1 MSSNP
6 FANEDVMEDY
16 MSALLTEEPI
26 AESVQKQ
33 TVEQLLNHVPATR
46 SEPFVPQQ
54 KKRISVQPL
63 TKKSIQPIVEDI
75 TAIKPE
81 IKDSKVIQPQVEI
94 NKASVSKKV
103 APVSPQVPNGE
114 FQVML
119 FEIAGMTLAVQLTDL
134 GGIHQI
140 DSINPL
146 FGKPAWFKGVFLHRN
161 EKFNVVDTAKW
172 IMPEKSAEKLAESTK
187 YQYLIVLGES
197 GWGLGCEALVT
208 TDTLIPDDVKWRDV
222 SGSRPWLSGM
232 VKKKMCAL
240 VNVPQ
245 LVSMLDQGLSS
256 KD

>member
-16 MSALLTEEPI
+16 MSALLTDEPI
-26 AESVQKQ
+26 VEDLQKQ
-33 TVEQLLNHVPATR
+33 AVEQLLKTVPAVR
-46 SEPFVPQQ
+46 SEPYVPI
-54 KKRISVQPL
+54 KKERISVQP
-63 TKKSIQPIVEDI
+63 I
-75 TAIKPE
+75 TA
-81 IKDSKVIQPQVEI
+81 KVIQPKVEEEVAP
-94 NKASVSKKV
+94 KQKPKV
-103 APVSPQVPNGE
+103 ASKSPHKPKGE

-119 FEIAGMTLAVQLTDL
+119 FEVAGMTLAVQLTEL
-134 GGIHQI
+134 GGIHQVE
-140 DSINPL
+140 SINPL
-146 FGKPAWFKGVFLHRN
+146 FGKPDWFKGVFLHRD

>member
-6 FANEDVMEDY
+6 FANEEVMEDY
-16 MSALLTEEPI
+16 MSALLTDEPI
-26 AESVQKQ
+26 VENVQKQ
-33 TVEQLLNHVPATR
+33 AVEQLLKTAPAVR
-46 SEPFVPQQ
+46 SEPFIP
-54 KKRISVQPL
+54 KPKERIAVKP
-63 TKKSIQPIVEDI
+63 I
-75 TAIKPE
+75 TA
-81 IKDSKVIQPQVEI
+81 KVIQPKVEEEV
-94 NKASVSKKV
+94 VSERKKV
-103 APVSPQVPNGE
+103 EVIRSVVPKSE

-119 FEIAGMTLAVQLTDL
+119 FEIAGMTLAVQLTEL

-146 FGKPAWFKGVFLHRN
+146 FGKPSWFKGVFLHRD

-187 YQYLIVLGES
+187 YQYLIVLGDS

-208 TDTLIPDDVKWRDV
+208 TDTLLPEDVKWRDV
-222 SGSRPWLSGM
+222 TTSRPWLSGM